1 MNFQIL
7 FGVLF
12 IASSTIVFACG
23 LHVVNGDLR
32 IKINRQ
38 LILIC
43 SALLIWSLG
52 LAITATAA
60 NEDIAF
66 IGHLLAP
73 MGWGPMSGLLLH
85 FTLLLTGRDLLLKKW
100 WIYPVLYFP
109 GLLMIYAFTILPAL
123 GLNTDS
129 LMYTVY
135 GWVPV
140 VRNDGWDYFFF
151 IYYLGY
157 TVVNIM
163 VLMHTRMKSR
173 DRNVQAQVTVI
184 ASSYIIAYLFGT
196 ISDVVLEQWDIM
208 IPQFAS
214 IFSLIPLGTIAY
226 SIHKY
231 RPLDQNNAIP
241 GETILTDDDRDY
253 IYTLMSFLFVVG
265 GIINVLSLYL
275 VNNQNN
281 LPYNN
286 SLSLFM
292 VLIAVYIYI
301 VNKLRIKNDFKDLLI
316 TIAYAIAIP
325 HIVLRFVSYGSTTIW
340 AFMLMIMVVCVLYN
354 KKIMLI
360 SVIISSIM
368 TQILVWAISPLVL
381 VEVNAAD
388 HFVRLGF
395 IAITAVLAFAV
406 NGIYVARLKVN
417 SVYNRKRKLMADI
430 SQELISADEQNMD
443 EKIYNLLEQCGNFI
457 GCERAYVCLFEK
469 DYQTITYACEWVAE
483 GQRPELW
490 GLRKATS
497 DIIPNLVKKFEN
509 QNSVKIAD
517 SLSPS
522 GMDSEFAKLLA
533 ERGIRSLISVPIKEN
548 DRIFGVMGFNSSKP
562 LREWE
567 MYADNFFEIVIH
579 LVTDVFTRIGKEKKI
594 KFLAYHDPLT
604 KLPNRDL
611 FRSQLQQAIYLAQKT
626 GKLMAVVFIDLDS
639 FKSVNDT
646 MGHNLG
652 DELLEEVAQTI
663 SNSIR
668 KHDLAARIGGDEFI
682 VMINQ
687 LSSADEFIKIM
698 DKLMEAIR
706 RPYYLHGQEF
716 FITGSAGVAFYPQDG
731 EDVEQLIKNADTAMY
746 KAKEMGKNQY
756 VICSEEMKAQ
766 VVERIKLT
774 NSLYRAMER
783 KELMLYYQPQVSVKS
798 STIVG
803 VEALL
808 RWHLPDRGM
817 ISPAV
822 FIPLAEQTGL
832 INPIGEWVLETACRQ
847 CKMWQDQGVS
857 ALRIAVNVSVNQL
870 HNPDFVRQVENV
882 LRKTGLAPRYLELE
896 ITESAVSSN
905 VDAVVSVL
913 CRLKELGVSIAIDDF
928 GTEYSSLSRLKVLP
942 IDCIKMDM
950 QLVQG
955 IEENEK
961 DQAIAS
967 IIISLAKNMN
977 LKVIAE
983 GVETEHQR
991 NFLSQRMCDE
1001 IQGYYFYKPMPAE
1014 DINRILF

>member
-1 MNFQIL
+1 MDFQIL

-12 IASSTIVFACG
+12 VASSTIAFVCG
-23 LHVVNGDLR
+23 LHVVNGDIR
-32 IKINRQ
+32 IKVNRQ

-52 LAITATAA
+52 LAITTTAA

-85 FTLLLTGRDLLLKKW
+85 FTLLLTGREMLLKKW
-100 WIYPVLYFP
+100 WIYPVLYLP
-109 GLLMIYAFTILPAL
+109 GILMIFAFTILPAL

-129 LMYTVY
+129 FMYTAY

-140 VRNDGWDYFFF
+140 VQNDGWDYFFF

-163 VLMHTRMKSR
+163 VLMYTRMKSR
-173 DRNVQAQVTVI
+173 DKNVQAQVTVI
-184 ASSYIIAYLFGT
+184 ASAYIIAYLFGT
-196 ISDVVLEQWDIM
+196 VSDVVLEQWDIM

-214 IFSLIPLGTIAY
+214 IFSLIALGAIVY
-226 SIHKY
+226 SIHRY
-231 RPLDQNNAIP
+231 RPLDQNNTIP
-241 GETILTDDDRDY
+241 GETILTDDDRKY

-265 GIINVLSLYL
+265 GFINIISLGL
-275 VNNQNN
+275 FHNKNN

-286 SLSLFM
+286 SFSLFM
-292 VLIAVYIYI
+292 LLIAVYIFI
-301 VNKLRIKNDFKDLLI
+301 VNKLRIKNDFKDLLV

-325 HIVLRFVSYGSTTIW
+325 HIVLSFVSYGSTTIW
-340 AFMLMIMVVCVLYN
+340 AFMLLIMVVCVLYN
-354 KKIMLI
+354 KRIMLI

-368 TQILVWAISPLVL
+368 TQILVWAISPNVL

-417 SVYNRKRKLMADI
+417 SMYNRKRKLMADI
-430 SQELISADEQNMD
+430 SQDLISADEQNMD
-443 EKIYNLLEQCGNFI
+443 EKIYNLLEQCGHFI
-457 GCERAYVCLFEK
+457 GCDRAYVCLFEN
-469 DYQTITYACEWVAE
+469 DFQTITYACEWLAE
-483 GQRPELW
+483 GQRPELR
-490 GLRKATS
+490 GLRKATT
-497 DIIPNLVKKFEN
+497 DIIQNLVKQFEN
-509 QNSVKIAD
+509 QKTVKISD

-522 GMDSEFAKLLA
+522 AMDSEFAKLIA
-533 ERGIRSLISVPIKEN
+533 ERGIRSLISVPLKEN
-548 DRIFGVMGFNSSKP
+548 DRIFGVMGFNSAKP

-567 MYADNFFEIVIH
+567 MYADNFFEIINH
-579 LVTDVFTRIGKEKKI
+579 LVTDVFTRIEKERKI

-611 FRSQLQQAIYLAQKT
+611 FRIRLQQAIYLAKKT
-626 GKLMAVVFIDLDS
+626 DKLVAVVFIDLDS

-652 DELLEEVAQTI
+652 DELLAEVAQTI
-663 SNSIR
+663 SKSIR
-668 KHDLAARIGGDEFI
+668 KPDLAARIGGDEFI
-682 VMINQ
+682 VMFNQ
-687 LSSADEFIKIM
+687 LSSANDFINMM
-698 DKLMEAIR
+698 DKFMEAVR
-706 RPYYLHGQEF
+706 QPYYLHGQEF
-716 FITGSAGVAFYPQDG
+716 NITASAGVAFYPQDG

-766 VVERIKLT
+766 VVERIELT
-774 NSLYRAMER
+774 NSLYRALES
-783 KELMLYYQPQVSVKS
+783 KELMLYYQPQVSVES
-798 STIVG
+798 NTIVG

-808 RWHLPDRGM
+808 RWHIPDRGM

-847 CKMWQDQGVS
+847 CKMWKDQGIS
-857 ALRIAVNVSVNQL
+857 ALRMAVNVSVNQL
-870 HNPDFVRQVENV
+870 HNPDFVQQVENV
-882 LRKTGLAPRYLELE
+882 LRKTGLPPGDLELE

-950 QLVQG
+950 QFVQG
-955 IEENEK
+955 IEKNEK
-961 DQAIAS
+961 DQVIAS

-977 LKVIAE
+977 LKVVAE

-991 NFLSQRMCDE
+991 DFLSQHLCDE

-1014 DINRILF
+1014 EINRILF